1 MHPPDQ
7 AGERQAAAGGRRQG
21 RVDSLLRDIAA
32 GRVDVE
38 DGVRALERMSFSDL
52 GFARVD
58 HQRRLRQ
65 GVLEFV
71 YAPGKTRE
79 QLLSIVDTQLANE
92 DGSVVVTRLEPDDAE
107 ALRARVADR
116 GLDCVWRERPG
127 LLAVARAIPE
137 PRGRLLIVTAGTSD
151 LPVAEEA
158 ELVAMILGTD
168 VRMLADVGVAGL
180 HRLLA
185 ELPQLEAADAI
196 IVVAGMDAAL
206 ASVVGGLAAVPVIAC
221 PTSVGYGASLG
232 GLTAL
237 LAMISSC
244 APGVAVVNVDDGVG
258 AGTVGAMIARGRDR

>member
-1 MHPPDQ
+1 MPRPDQ
-7 AGERQAAAGGRRQG
+7 TGEAQAAGAEP
-21 RVDSLLRDIAA
+21 RVSRIDILLRDVAA

-38 DGVRALERMSFSDL
+38 DGVRALERLSFTDL

-58 HQRRLRQ
+58 HERRLRQ

-71 YAPGKTRE
+71 YAPGKTRA

-92 DGSVVVTRLEPDDAE
+92 DGSVVVTRLEPEDAE
-107 ALRARVADR
+107 AIKALVASH
-116 GLDCVWRERPG
+116 GLECIWREGPR
-127 LLAVARAIPE
+127 LLAVARAVPE

-158 ELVAMILGTD
+158 ELVATVLGAE
-168 VRMLADVGVAGL
+168 VCMLADVGVAGL
-180 HRLLA
+180 QRLLA
-185 ELPQLEAADAI
+185 EIPEIEAADAI
-196 IVVAGMDAAL
+196 VVVAGMDAAL
-206 ASVVGGLAAVPVIAC
+206 ASVVGGLASVPAIAC

-258 AGTVGAMIARGRDR
+258 AGTLGAMIARGRDR